1 MEKSVTK
8 NRPQGRSVAYNML
21 KDAVQYLELMPGS
34 VLVESELIQNM
45 NLGRTPIREA
55 LIRLSEEMLVNIFP
69 QSGTYVA
76 PISFELARE
85 VAYMRHLLDRDVC
98 LTLCAR
104 KTKLQEHLDEQLYFM
119 RSAIKRGDV
128 AEYIRQDNALHGVIF
143 RLAGHESIWTII
155 SNSRAHYNRV
165 LMLDLQGEGKLEY
178 SFQEHQDMINC
189 IESGNRKDLDK
200 ILAHHHDHNPTREF
214 EFEIRQK
221 YPQYFPG

>member
-76 PISFELARE
+76 PISFELASE
-85 VAYMRHLLDRDVC
+85 VSYMRHLLDRDVC
-98 LTLCAR
+98 LSLCLK
-104 KTKLQEHLDEQLYFM
+104 KTKIRETLDEQFYFM
-119 RSAIKRGDV
+119 RSAIKRNDV
-128 AEYIRQDNALHGVIF
+128 AEYIRQDNSFHGHIF
-143 RLAGHESIWTII
+143 AYAGHEMIWNII
-155 SNSRAHYNRV
+155 SGSRAHYNRV
-165 LMLDLQGEGKLEY
+165 LMLDLRSPGKLEESY
-178 SFQEHQDMINC
+178 QEHETLIAC
-189 IESGNRKDLDK
+189 IESGDK
-200 ILAHHHDHNPTREF
+200 KGLNALLEKHHDLNMNE
-214 EFEIRQK
+214 EYKQEIRK
-221 YPQYFPG
+221 RFPDYFVM